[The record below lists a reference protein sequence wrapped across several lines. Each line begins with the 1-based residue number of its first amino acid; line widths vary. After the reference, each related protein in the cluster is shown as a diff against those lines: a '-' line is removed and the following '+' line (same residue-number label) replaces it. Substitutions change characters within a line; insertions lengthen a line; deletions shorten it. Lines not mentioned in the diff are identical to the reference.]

1 MKKISYS
8 NRAYKVALENIEE
21 TKSES
26 ISNDLS
32 QLQECFSLLII
43 DVLQALSVNL
53 STNIRGSSFKNRL
66 LA

>member
-32 QLQECFSLLII
+32 QLQECFSLLIV
-43 DVLQALSVNL
+43 DVLQALSANL
-53 STNIRGSSFKNRL
+53 STNIRESSFKDLL